1 MTGTGDKS
9 HDCLKLSSH
18 VLLFCFF
25 IFHVFNE
32 GLDEV
37 IVFESDYA
45 SEELPG
51 LRVCACLKVCGTL
64 GLNSDPSIR
73 ISKRGLGDLLKRL
86 PSDSDDTTVLEC

>member
-1 MTGTGDKS
+1 MTVLN
-9 HDCLKLSSH
+9 CLLMFYYYYF
-18 VLLFCFF
+18 L

-45 SEELPG
+45 SEELPR
-51 LRVCACLKVCGTL
+51 LRVCAYLKVCGTL
-64 GLNSDPSIR
+64 GLNSNPSIR

-86 PSDSDDTTVLEC
+86 PRDSDDTTVIEC